1 MSNILCISDL
11 HEPYSH
17 VDSYYFLK
25 AINNKYKFSRIVNIG
40 DEVDYSALSFHD
52 SDPDLPS
59 ATKELELAQYKIK
72 KIEKLFPKMDLL
84 HSNHGSLVYRKRKH
98 HGFPKQAIKDYAEI
112 LGVDYRNWKWHD
124 RLIISDKYGEYYF
137 CHNMNKDPVKS
148 SMSIGYNFIQGHF
161 HTDFRIGYWN
171 SPEKLRWGMT
181 IGCLIDKHS
190 LAFAYSRVNIRRP
203 TLGCA
208 IILNGIPQLIPMT
221 LEDNGRWNG
230 KI

>member
-1 MSNILCISDL
+1 MSNILCVSDL
-11 HEPYSH
+11 HEPFSH
-17 VDSYYFLK
+17 RHSYHFLK
-25 AINNKYKFSRIVNIG
+25 AISKKYKFSRVVCIG

-72 KIEKLFPKMDLL
+72 KLEKLFPRMDLL

-98 HGFPKQAIKDYAEI
+98 HGFPEQAIKDYADI
-112 LGVDYRNWKWHD
+112 LGVDHTKWRWHD
-124 RLIISDKYGEYYF
+124 RLVIKDMYGEYYF

-148 SMSIGYNFIQGHF
+148 SMSIGYNFIQGHY
-161 HTDFRIGYWN
+161 HTDFKLGYWN

-208 IILNGIPQLIPMT
+208 VILNGVPQLIPMT
-221 LEDNGRWNG
+221 LEQNGGWNG

>member
-17 VDSYYFLK
+17 VDSYHFLK
-25 AINNKYKFSRIVNIG
+25 AISKKYKFSKVVNIG

-72 KIEKLFPKMDLL
+72 KLEKLFPRMDLL

-98 HGFPKQAIKDYAEI
+98 HGFPKQAIKDYADI
-112 LGVDYRNWKWHD
+112 LGVDHTKWRWHD
-124 RLIISDKYGEYYF
+124 KLIIKDMYGEYYF

-148 SMSIGYNFIQGHF
+148 SMSIGYNFVQGHY
-161 HTDFRIGYWN
+161 HTDFKLGYWN

-208 IILNGIPQLIPMT
+208 VILNGIPQLIPMT
-221 LEDNGRWNG
+221 LENNGRWNG

>member
-11 HEPYSH
+11 HEPFSH
-17 VDSYYFLK
+17 RDSYHFLK
-25 AINNKYKFSRIVNIG
+25 AISKKYKFSRVVNLG

-72 KIEKLFPKMDLL
+72 KLEKLFPKMDLL

-98 HGFPKQAIKDYAEI
+98 HGFPKQAIKAYAEI
-112 LGVDYRNWKWHD
+112 LGVDHTNWKWHD
-124 RLIISDKYGEYYF
+124 RLIIRDKYGEYYF

-148 SMSIGYNFIQGHF
+148 SMSIGYNFIQSHY
-161 HTDFRIGYWN
+161 HTDFKLGYWN

-208 IILNGIPQLIPMT
+208 VILNGIPQLIPMT
-221 LEDNGRWNG
+221 LENNGGWNG

>member
-59 ATKELELAQYKIK
+59 ATKELELAQYN
-72 KIEKLFPKMDLL
+72 KL
-84 HSNHGSLVYRKRKH
+84 V
-98 HGFPKQAIKDYAEI
+98 IKDM
-112 LGVDYRNWKWHD
+112 
-124 RLIISDKYGEYYF
+124 YGEYYF